1 MDIGLVYSEK
11 DPRQTRARD
20 FLRRFI
26 RERGVQANF
35 FETKRDVNSPTL
47 IINGQTLRDLRQKP
61 REGQENRMYPSIP
74 DMAKA
79 LERHIWCL

>member
-1 MDIGLVYSEK
+1 MDIGLVYSDK

-35 FETKRDVNSPTL
+35 YEKKQDVNSPTL
-47 IINGQTLRDLRQKP
+47 IINGQTLTDLRRKP
-61 REGQENRMYPSIP
+61 REGQENRMYPAIP